1 MGTDSF
7 MYFNPAF
14 SCYCIHDLDF
24 HYIPLLLFHLLT
36 ILDYFYYELHFKAA
50 YQIWIQLE

>member
-1 MGTDSF
+1 MIIMGTDSF

-24 HYIPLLLFHLLT
+24 HYIQLLLFHLLT
-36 ILDYFYYELHFKAA
+36 ILDYFYYE
-50 YQIWIQLE
+50 

>member
-7 MYFNPAF
+7 MFFSPAF

-24 HYIPLLLFHLLT
+24 NYISLLLFHLLT
-36 ILDYFYYELHFKAA
+36 ILDYFYYE
-50 YQIWIQLE
+50 